1 MKMEPINIGTF
12 SSSYYAITCISKVG
26 LYHALIETP
35 SSKYNPNGK
44 FDEIWFYAGDS
55 FVEFII
61 YYMPREID
69 HYSSIKIAINNNL
82 IMPKMY
88 LATENNLVYVPIQT
102 FIDRFLLNQHPATG
116 WLLFNQDLW
125 NHD

>member
-1 MKMEPINIGTF
+1 MQPINIGTF
-12 SSSYYAITCISKVG
+12 SSSYYAITSISKVG
-26 LYHALIETP
+26 LYRALIETP

-55 FVEFII
+55 FVEFMI

-88 LATENNLVYVPIQT
+88 LSTENNLVYVPVQT

-125 NHD
+125 NHA